1 MISLYKNLEAE
12 LARRKL
18 SRTMIAHELGITIG
32 TLCLKLNGKANLT
45 LPEAKKIKNYLK
57 CDMSI
62 DELFDD
68 EQHFEDA
75 SGTNAE
81 PEPTEE
87 EGGE

>member
-1 MISLYKNLEAE
+1 MYRNLEAE

-18 SRTMIAHELGITIG
+18 SRTMLANELGITIG

-45 LPEAKKIKNYLK
+45 LPEAKKIKAILK

-62 DELFDD
+62 DYLFSDEEQFEELS
-68 EQHFEDA
+68 EKN
-75 SGTNAE
+75 TE
-81 PEPTEE
+81 PESAE